1 MNSRCF
7 ICVLFCLLLC
17 GCPATIITSDP
28 AHTARQTEAPRTPA
42 RRDMSLPGQA
52 RAAWN
57 AGNMAEAERLYGI
70 IARNPQSAP
79 ADLAGEEIRGMKTR
93 FWWSLGFLIPLIL
106 PWLANARLWRP

>member
-28 AHTARQTEAPRTPA
+28 AHTARQTEAPRAPA

-79 ADLAGEEIRGMKTR
+79 ADLALARERAAVAA
-93 FWWSLGFLIPLIL
+93 LINKRPRSALDAL
-106 PWLANARLWRP
+106 DEWRADRKSVV